1 MHKGAAK
8 TWYIIPPKYKEDF
21 DKVIKDKYQKL
32 FEKNPGLLYN
42 ITLIISPLELLERGV
57 PIFRTEQKPRE
68 YIITF
73 PKAYHAGFSHGYNVS
88 EAVNIATPE
97 WIPFAENAVQV
108 YSKEGFLRKTTFP
121 FEWIIVEN
129 AIYRDDMDLTNEAK
143 EHIVDQLIKIKNI
156 EMKSRWNVLNN
167 SHKITLKELDCK
179 KMRYDA
185 YCCSQCRNYCYLSF
199 LTCTRCEKKSC
210 IIHSSCCSCLNPN
223 VIMCIRY
230 TEKQLKEIIN
240 GTYKGA

>member
-1 MHKGAAK
+1 M
-8 TWYIIPPKYKEDF
+8 
-21 DKVIKDKYQKL
+21 
-32 FEKNPGLLYN
+32 
-42 ITLIISPLELLERGV
+42 

-143 EHIVDQLIKIKNI
+143 EHVSEVGNRIGGVLWIFQLIYFVKNLFFCKILQNLCQNI
-156 EMKSRWNVLNN
+156 
-167 SHKITLKELDCK
+167 I
-179 KMRYDA
+179 
-185 YCCSQCRNYCYLSF
+185 
-199 LTCTRCEKKSC
+199 
-210 IIHSSCCSCLNPN
+210 
-223 VIMCIRY
+223 
-230 TEKQLKEIIN
+230 
-240 GTYKGA
+240 